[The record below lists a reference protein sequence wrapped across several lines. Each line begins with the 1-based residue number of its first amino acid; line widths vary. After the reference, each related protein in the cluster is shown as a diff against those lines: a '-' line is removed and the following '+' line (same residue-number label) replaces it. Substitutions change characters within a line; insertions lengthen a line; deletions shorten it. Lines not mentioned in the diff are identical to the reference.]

1 MYTILLTL
9 LSFLEKKSK
18 KLGGFV
24 EEVMGEV
31 DDDGE
36 GIYSVHDQTDSMVR
50 TLYSSIVVGVVQL
63 VIFECCRYMKPL
75 YLKRVR
81 KSFIAKNRVPPVPGC
96 ICTPNPNSR

>member
-1 MYTILLTL
+1 MVHLT
-9 LSFLEKKSK
+9 SVISSRKKSK
-18 KLGGFV
+18 KIGGFA
-24 EEVMGEV
+24 EKVMGEV

-63 VIFECCRYMKPL
+63 VIFECCRYVKPL